1 MGRSLKPSA
10 PTEVL
15 CPRLKQYHSVPMNVF
30 LIQFLR
36 ICSKCNSFPVHC
48 CVICRAGY
56 HHDLPIFGIYM
67 FVQLFVLRMATRDF
81 HKIPGA
87 FGQGLSSAF
96 LEDLTCSFFLLDV
109 RLDSNYWSAL
119 VSPGRSTCLHIWRC
133 SSWPA
138 LTRAL
143 MRIIHHNEFIYN
155 LKLRVSF
162 IVKVV
167 NLSLKS
173 CIVTLNCGV
182 ARSKKRNI
190 TRRIYRNLCSIW
202 VGYQKGFIKMQR
214 RLINLYHVLTF
225 HLNIIILEWF
235 WLCNWTTKPSAC
247 GAVIFHYFFL
257 LNEFDYSISLFQEQR
272 LIADSN

>member
-1 MGRSLKPSA
+1 MSRRIPSW
-10 PTEVL
+10 PTDIWYLYV
-15 CPRLKQYHSVPMNVF
+15 CAAIRIAHGNPRLPQDPWSIRPGSFFSVPRRSHV
-30 LIQFLR
+30 LI
-36 ICSKCNSFPVHC
+36 
-48 CVICRAGY
+48 
-56 HHDLPIFGIYM
+56 
-67 FVQLFVLRMATRDF
+67 
-81 HKIPGA
+81 
-87 FGQGLSSAF
+87 
-96 LEDLTCSFFLLDV
+96 FLLDV